1 MNLKTYVI
9 ASAMLF
15 GAMSA
20 NVQADMAEDAIQYRQ
35 SVFQTYK
42 WHFGAMGAM
51 VRGKVPYDAAQFKHH
66 AEALAAVAPLAAE
79 GFIEGSDM
87 GDTAAKDELW
97 ENLSDL
103 NERFDELT
111 SAATKLAAA
120 SGGELDA
127 VKGAFGAVGKGCKG
141 CHDNYREK

>member
-1 MNLKTYVI
+1 
-9 ASAMLF
+9 
-15 GAMSA
+15 
-20 NVQADMAEDAIQYRQ
+20 
-35 SVFQTYK
+35 
-42 WHFGAMGAM
+42 
-51 VRGKVPYDAAQFKHH
+51 
-66 AEALAAVAPLAAE
+66 
-79 GFIEGSDM
+79 M

-111 SAATKLAAA
+111 SAAGELAAA